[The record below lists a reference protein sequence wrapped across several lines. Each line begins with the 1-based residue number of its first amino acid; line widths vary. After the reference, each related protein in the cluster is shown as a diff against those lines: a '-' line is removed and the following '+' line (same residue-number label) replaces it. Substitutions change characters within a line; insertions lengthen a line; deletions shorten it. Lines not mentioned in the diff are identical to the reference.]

1 MAKPKT
7 PEHLQRC
14 EDAAAKLLQGK
25 KKISHADV
33 LRIVPLD
40 QGADWPTQVRPNVA
54 PTANPEVTGLVLG
67 LSPNR
72 QGGCSIAQAWK
83 SKTQRP
89 HWLISTQVAA
99 VPRPDPSR
107 HQMDPGHATGRR
119 LPLRLDPSELQLPR
133 AQATIWGRP
142 ISLRLRGHQRLDGH
156 RPILRKVAI
165 LGNRSTRWRGGFLT
179 TQLTG

>member
-33 LRIVPLD
+33 LRTFRLIKA
-40 QGADWPTQVRPNVA
+40 ADWPTQVRPNVA

-72 QGGCSIAQAWK
+72 QGGCSIAQASRPVWK
-83 SKTQRP
+83 SKSHATN
-89 HWLISTQVAA
+89 WLISTQVAA

-107 HQMDPGHATGRR
+107 DQMD
-119 LPLRLDPSELQLPR
+119 
-133 AQATIWGRP
+133 
-142 ISLRLRGHQRLDGH
+142 QRY
-156 RPILRKVAI
+156 V
-165 LGNRSTRWRGGFLT
+165 TRCCI
-179 TQLTG
+179 

>member
-33 LRIVPLD
+33 LRTFRLIKA
-40 QGADWPTQVRPNVA
+40 ADWPTQTRPNVA

-72 QGGCSIAQAWK
+72 QGGCSIAQGSQPVWK
-83 SKTQRP
+83 ST
-89 HWLISTQVAA
+89 SV
-99 VPRPDPSR
+99 SR
-107 HQMDPGHATGRR
+107 VR
-119 LPLRLDPSELQLPR
+119 
-133 AQATIWGRP
+133 
-142 ISLRLRGHQRLDGH
+142 
-156 RPILRKVAI
+156 
-165 LGNRSTRWRGGFLT
+165 
-179 TQLTG
+179 

>member
-33 LRIVPLD
+33 LRTFRLIKA
-40 QGADWPTQVRPNVA
+40 ADWPTQTRPNVA

-72 QGGCSIAQAWK
+72 QGGCSIAQGSQPVWE
-83 SKTQRP
+83 
-89 HWLISTQVAA
+89 STIEWTFV
-99 VPRPDPSR
+99 SL
-107 HQMDPGHATGRR
+107 HAIA
-119 LPLRLDPSELQLPR
+119 E
-133 AQATIWGRP
+133 
-142 ISLRLRGHQRLDGH
+142 
-156 RPILRKVAI
+156 K
-165 LGNRSTRWRGGFLT
+165 
-179 TQLTG
+179 

>member
-33 LRIVPLD
+33 LRTFRLIKA
-40 QGADWPTQVRPNVA
+40 ADWPTQVRPNVA

-72 QGGCSIAQAWK
+72 QGGCSIAQASQPVWK
-83 SKTQRP
+83 SK
-89 HWLISTQVAA
+89 
-99 VPRPDPSR
+99 SR
-107 HQMDPGHATGRR
+107 HRQTG
-119 LPLRLDPSELQLPR
+119 
-133 AQATIWGRP
+133 
-142 ISLRLRGHQRLDGH
+142 
-156 RPILRKVAI
+156 
-165 LGNRSTRWRGGFLT
+165 
-179 TQLTG
+179 

>member
-33 LRIVPLD
+33 LRTFRLIKA
-40 QGADWPTQVRPNVA
+40 ADWPTQTRPNVA

-72 QGGCSIAQAWK
+72 QGGCSIAQG
-83 SKTQRP
+83 SRP
-89 HWLISTQVAA
+89 VHESTSESRALCDDAA
-99 VPRPDPSR
+99 VLAPSSGGEPTSPRN
-107 HQMDPGHATGRR
+107 
-119 LPLRLDPSELQLPR
+119 R
-133 AQATIWGRP
+133 AG
-142 ISLRLRGHQRLDGH
+142 
-156 RPILRKVAI
+156 VASMAW
-165 LGNRSTRWRGGFLT
+165 RSTRRGRAVKF
-179 TQLTG
+179 

>member
-33 LRIVPLD
+33 LRTFRLIKA
-40 QGADWPTQVRPNVA
+40 ADWPTQTRPNVA

-72 QGGCSIAQAWK
+72 QGGCSIAQG
-83 SKTQRP
+83 SQP
-89 HWLISTQVAA
+89 VCESTIEWTFCAST
-99 VPRPDPSR
+99 PSSR
-107 HQMDPGHATGRR
+107 
-119 LPLRLDPSELQLPR
+119 
-133 AQATIWGRP
+133 
-142 ISLRLRGHQRLDGH
+142 RGHGDH
-156 RPILRKVAI
+156 RGAPAL
-165 LGNRSTRWRGGFLT
+165 
-179 TQLTG
+179 